1 MNSLRDVVIVAAQR
15 TPMGGLQGGLSSVS
29 ATELGSVA
37 ISAALTKSA
46 VSPEMVDE
54 VYMGN
59 VLSAALGQAPAR
71 QAALGAGLGDSVPC
85 TTVNKVCGSGMKSV
99 MLGADQIKTGA
110 VEVVV
115 AGGMESMSNAPYM
128 LSKARSG
135 YRFGNSEIYDHMFMD
150 GLQDAYSGSAM
161 GLHAQNTAD
170 DYKLTR
176 EAMDEF
182 ALSSLGRAQKAIEE
196 GWFAEEVTAVTI
208 KGRKGDTVVD
218 TDEQPLQAK
227 PEKIPH
233 LRPAFSKD
241 GTITAANASSI
252 SDGASAL
259 VLMSLEKA
267 TELGLTP
274 LARIVDYTT
283 HAQQASEFTCAPIGA
298 MKSLLQRQNLNPS
311 DIDLVEINEAFA
323 MVTMLGVQEVGFTS
337 EQTNISGGACSLGH
351 PLGSSGSRIL
361 VTLLHNLIR
370 TNKKRGLAS
379 LCIGG
384 GEGTACL
391 IERVE

>member
-1 MNSLRDVVIVAAQR
+1 MSSMKEDIVIVAAQR

-29 ATELGSVA
+29 ATQLGA
-37 ISAALTKSA
+37 IAIRSAIQKAGVDKKF
-46 VSPEMVDE
+46 VDE

-71 QAALGAGLGDSVPC
+71 QAAIEAGLPDSVPC
-85 TTVNKVCGSGMKSV
+85 TTVNKVCGSGMKAV
-99 MLGADQIKTGA
+99 MMSADQIKTGA
-110 VEVVV
+110 INIAV

-128 LSKARSG
+128 LSKARGG

-150 GLQDAYSGSAM
+150 GLQDAYSSHAM
-161 GLHAQNTAD
+161 GVHAQETANE
-170 DYKLTR
+170 YQLTR
-176 EAMDEF
+176 EDMD
-182 ALSSLGRAQKAIEE
+182 AYAIRSLERAQEAINK
-196 GWFAEEVTAVTI
+196 GWFVDEIAPVSI
-208 KGRKGDTVVD
+208 QSRKGDIVVD

-227 PEKIPH
+227 PEKIPS
-233 LRPAFSKD
+233 LRPAFAKD

-259 VLMSLEKA
+259 VLMSADKA
-267 TELGLTP
+267 AQLGIKP
-274 LARIVDYTT
+274 IARILGYAS
-283 HAQQASEFTCAPIGA
+283 HAQQASTFTCAPIGA
-298 MKSLLQRQNLNPS
+298 MKALLAQHSLKAT

-323 MVTMLGVQEVGFTS
+323 MVAMLGTQEVGFS
-337 EQTNISGGACSLGH
+337 VEQVNISGGACALGH
-351 PLGSSGSRIL
+351 PLGSSGSRIM

-370 TNKKRGLAS
+370 MQKKLGLAS

-391 IERVE
+391 IELV

>member
-1 MNSLRDVVIVAAQR
+1 MSSIKEIVIVAAQR
-15 TPMGGLQGGLSSVS
+15 TPMGGLQGGLSSVP

-37 ISAALTKSA
+37 IAAAIEKGG
-46 VSPEMVDE
+46 VSPEDVDE

-71 QAALGAGLGDSVPC
+71 QASLGAGLSNTVPC
-85 TTVNKVCGSGMKSV
+85 TTVNKVCGSGMKAA

-110 VEVVV
+110 ADVVI
-115 AGGMESMSNAPYM
+115 AGGMESMSLAPYM
-128 LSKARSG
+128 LSKARAG

-161 GLHAQNTAD
+161 GVHAQNTAD
-170 DYKLTR
+170 NYNLTR
-176 EAMDEF
+176 EAMDEY
-182 ALSSLGRAQKAIEE
+182 ALSSLERAQTAIKE
-196 GWFAEEVTAVTI
+196 GWFVDETAPVTI

-218 TDEQPLQAK
+218 TDEQPMQAR
-227 PEKIPH
+227 PEKIPS
-233 LRPAFSKD
+233 LRPAFKKD

-259 VLMSLEKA
+259 VLMSKEKA
-267 TELGLTP
+267 EQLGIKP
-274 LARIVDYTT
+274 LARIVDYATNA
-283 HAQQASEFTCAPIGA
+283 HEPSEFTCAPIGA
-298 MKSLLQRQNLNPS
+298 MQTILERQNYKPS

-323 MVTMLGVQEVGFTS
+323 MVAMLGAQEVGFTS

-370 TNKKRGLAS
+370 TNKKLGLAS

-391 IERVE
+391 IERV